1 MEKKR
6 EEICLGAKSM
16 HGTKWTQ
23 WVIEVICF
31 FLNTFI
37 LKKKLK
43 N

>member
-23 WVIEVICF
+23 WIIGAYMF
-31 FLNTFI
+31 FLKHLHFVKD
-37 LKKKLK
+37 LRR
-43 N
+43 

>member
-23 WVIEVICF
+23 WIIGA
-31 FLNTFI
+31 NTFF
-37 LKKKLK
+37 KTPSFCKRFK